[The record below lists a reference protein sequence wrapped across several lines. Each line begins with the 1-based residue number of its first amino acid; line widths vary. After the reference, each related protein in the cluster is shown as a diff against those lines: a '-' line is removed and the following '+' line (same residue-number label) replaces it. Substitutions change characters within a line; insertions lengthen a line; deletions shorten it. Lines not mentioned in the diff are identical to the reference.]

1 MQDGNYRKIVV
12 GDDFSNSIAYVV
24 GVKYLKGGLQI
35 TDIIPS
41 TSEEGCFDIYAKKYA
56 SAGSPFLWKR
66 IPKRSIIDF
75 EFDINFD

>member
-12 GDDFSNSIAYVV
+12 GDNFSNSIAYVV
-24 GVKYLKGGLQI
+24 GVKYLKGELRI

-41 TSEEGCFDIYAKKYA
+41 TSEEGCFDVYAVKT
-56 SAGSPFLWKR
+56 SSTGSPFLWKR
-66 IPKRSIIDF
+66 LPKRSVIDF